1 MSSSKDLAF
10 LSKGFYTWKDATEE
24 FCRHE
29 KSDVGEFLSTI
40 HAQEKAD
47 NQRVMLKILN
57 TVQYFS
63 RQESESNFHQLLDL
77 LKHRD
82 SALAKWLGRKGDR
95 S

>member
-1 MSSSKDLAF
+1 MLLPK
-10 LSKGFYTWKDATEE
+10 TT
-24 FCRHE
+24 H
-29 KSDVGEFLSTI
+29 DVGEFLSTI

-82 SALAKWLGRKGDR
+82 SALAKWLGRIGDR